1 MNVYR
6 SSTTMQ
12 MDAKYK
18 AVKQSRCM
26 TRVITA
32 LRSPINKTVSS
43 RCDPKPGSLTGNAVQ
58 FSVGRQHGNYPSEI
72 SAKSAARSRLS
83 RTNPAVQAGLL
94 AGQRYKDI
102 TIRFFGPGRERL
114 RGSVE
119 GVASLQKP
127 RGPPSVVALLCKPC

>member
-32 LRSPINKTVSS
+32 LRSPINKN
-43 RCDPKPGSLTGNAVQ
+43 SL
-58 FSVGRQHGNYPSEI
+58 EE
-72 SAKSAARSRLS
+72 
-83 RTNPAVQAGLL
+83 
-94 AGQRYKDI
+94 
-102 TIRFFGPGRERL
+102 GP
-114 RGSVE
+114 
-119 GVASLQKP
+119 
-127 RGPPSVVALLCKPC
+127 

>member
-32 LRSPINKTVSS
+32 SGPRLTRRFRADVIRSP
-43 RCDPKPGSLTGNAVQ
+43 
-58 FSVGRQHGNYPSEI
+58 
-72 SAKSAARSRLS
+72 
-83 RTNPAVQAGLL
+83 NP
-94 AGQRYKDI
+94 
-102 TIRFFGPGRERL
+102 
-114 RGSVE
+114 
-119 GVASLQKP
+119 
-127 RGPPSVVALLCKPC
+127 

>member
-26 TRVITA
+26 TKVITV

-43 RCDPKPGSLTGNAVQ
+43 RSDPKPRILNGG
-58 FSVGRQHGNYPSEI
+58 
-72 SAKSAARSRLS
+72 
-83 RTNPAVQAGLL
+83 
-94 AGQRYKDI
+94 
-102 TIRFFGPGRERL
+102 
-114 RGSVE
+114 RGSVL
-119 GVASLQKP
+119 GWCGKP
-127 RGPPSVVALLCKPC
+127 EVEEDALGFHACPTL

>member
-32 LRSPINKTVSS
+32 LRFPINKTVSS
-43 RCDPKPGSLTGNAVQ
+43 RCDPKPGSLTGDAV
-58 FSVGRQHGNYPSEI
+58 SVLGW
-72 SAKSAARSRLS
+72 SAIL
-83 RTNPAVQAGLL
+83 TLGLL
-94 AGQRYKDI
+94 Q
-102 TIRFFGPGRERL
+102 TSP
-114 RGSVE
+114 
-119 GVASLQKP
+119 
-127 RGPPSVVALLCKPC
+127 

>member
-26 TRVITA
+26 TKVITA

-43 RCDPKPGSLTGNAVQ
+43 RCDPKPGSLTGTR
-58 FSVGRQHGNYPSEI
+58 FSSRLVGQPEAGIFANNFRVARDTTECG
-72 SAKSAARSRLS
+72 SAA
-83 RTNPAVQAGLL
+83 Q
-94 AGQRYKDI
+94 
-102 TIRFFGPGRERL
+102 
-114 RGSVE
+114 
-119 GVASLQKP
+119 
-127 RGPPSVVALLCKPC
+127 